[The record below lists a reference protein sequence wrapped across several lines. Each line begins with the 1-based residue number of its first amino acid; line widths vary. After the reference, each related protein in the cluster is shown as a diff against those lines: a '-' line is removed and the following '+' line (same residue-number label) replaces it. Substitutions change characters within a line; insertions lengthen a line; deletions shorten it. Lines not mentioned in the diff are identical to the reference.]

1 MAKFWKIVGLLIV
14 FIAMYI
20 AYTSRDTFDPESI
33 RGKRVVVTGASTGI
47 GEQVAYQYAK
57 LGANILITARRENLL
72 KQVVKKCLDLGAQS
86 AHYISLDMQVI
97 NETGKLITEAEKT
110 LGGLDYL
117 VLNHALYYWELWDG
131 DIERLQA
138 LMNIN
143 FVSYVNL
150 ATKALPMLS
159 KSNGSIAV
167 VSSGSGLFCMPAA
180 ISYCTSKHALNGFF
194 EGFRLELNY
203 MEINVTVT
211 LLLLG
216 GIATDHLIDIIKG
229 DSTASN
235 VMAILGDPTEAAS
248 FVIRAAGSKKTFAY
262 YPWTVVRIREVL
274 HTVSRDLFDYATS
287 KLIFPSMRMQNM
299 KIK

>member
-1 MAKFWKIVGLLIV
+1 MGKFWNIVGLLIV

-33 RGKRVVVTGASTGI
+33 RGKRVIVTGASTGI
-47 GEQVAYQYAK
+47 GEKVAYQYAK
-57 LGANILITARRENLL
+57 LGANILVTARRENRL

-97 NETGKLITEAEKT
+97 DETGELITEAEKT

-117 VLNHALYYWELWDG
+117 VLNHALYNVELWDG
-131 DIERLQA
+131 DIEGLQA

-143 FVSYVNL
+143 FFSYANL

-167 VSSGSGLFCMPAA
+167 VSSFAGLVTIPSMTTYSA
-180 ISYCTSKHALNGFF
+180 SKHALNGFF

-203 MEINVTVT
+203 KNINVSIT

-216 GIATDHLIDIIKG
+216 VVTTDHAIELIQDREMFAKY
-229 DSTASN
+229 
-235 VMAILGDPTEAAS
+235 GDPDEAATCIMKATS
-248 FVIRAAGSKKTFAY
+248 SKQTWAY
-262 YPWTVVRIREVL
+262 YPWVAARIPEII
-274 HTVSRDLFDYATS
+274 HTISRDLCDVM
-287 KLIFPSMRMQNM
+287 MRLKN
-299 KIK
+299 

>member
-1 MAKFWKIVGLLIV
+1 MGKIWKIAAVLTV

-20 AYTSRDTFDPESI
+20 AYTLRDTFDPESI
-33 RGKRVVVTGASTGI
+33 HGKRVIVTGASTGI

-57 LGANILITARRENLL
+57 LGANILITARRENRL
-72 KQVVKKCLDLGAQS
+72 KEVVKKCLDLGAQS

-167 VSSGSGLFCMPAA
+167 VSSSSGLVSVPAVIPYSA
-180 ISYCTSKHALNGFF
+180 SKHALNGFI
-194 EGFRLELNY
+194 EGLRLELEY
-203 MEINVTVT
+203 MGIDVAIT
-211 LLLLG
+211 LLLIG
-216 GIATDHLIDIIKG
+216 GVSTDHMIDIVQRRETLAQFG
-229 DSTASN
+229 EPA
-235 VMAILGDPTEAAS
+235 EAAS
-248 FVIRAAGSKKTFAY
+248 FIMKAASSKRTVAY
-262 YPWTVVRIREVL
+262 YPWAIVRIPEII
-274 HTVSRDLFDYATS
+274 HTMSRDLSDFMMS
-287 KLIFPSMRMQNM
+287 RWMFPALRRRKM
-299 KIK
+299 

>member
-1 MAKFWKIVGLLIV
+1 MRKFWKFTGLFIVG
-14 FIAMYI
+14 IAIYI

-57 LGANILITARRENLL
+57 LGANMLITARRENLL

-86 AHYISLDMQVI
+86 AKYISLDMQTI

-117 VLNHALYYWELWDG
+117 VLNHALYNVELWDG
-131 DIERLQA
+131 DIEGLQA

-143 FVSYVNL
+143 FISYVNL

-167 VSSGSGLFCMPAA
+167 VSAGAGLYSLPGLVAYSA
-180 ISYCTSKHALNGFF
+180 SKHALNGFF
-194 EGFRLELNY
+194 EGLRLELKY
-203 MEINVTVT
+203 KEIDVAVT

-216 GIATDHLIDIIKG
+216 GITTDHVIDMIPNC
-229 DSTASN
+229 DTLAHF
-235 VMAILGDPTEAAS
+235 GDPTEATSIIVKATS
-248 FVIRAAGSKKTFAY
+248 SKQTWAY
-262 YPWTVVRIREVL
+262 YPWADVRIMEIV
-274 HTVSRDLFDYATS
+274 HTISRDLCNIMIAD
-287 KLIFPSMRMQNM
+287 LLFPMLRMM
-299 KIK
+299 KI

>member
-167 VSSGSGLFCMPAA
+167 VSSGSELVLKCENPLARQQNPSSERSSSPFCQ
-180 ISYCTSKHALNGFF
+180 N
-194 EGFRLELNY
+194 
-203 MEINVTVT
+203 
-211 LLLLG
+211 
-216 GIATDHLIDIIKG
+216 
-229 DSTASN
+229 
-235 VMAILGDPTEAAS
+235 
-248 FVIRAAGSKKTFAY
+248 GSKLY
-262 YPWTVVRIREVL
+262 NGL
-274 HTVSRDLFDYATS
+274 DL
-287 KLIFPSMRMQNM
+287 
-299 KIK
+299 